1 MGYYENKMRD
11 ERTKDSSSDPVS
23 FLYCICIVLFFVAM
37 GTSFSFVSR
46 ESVERDR

>member
-11 ERTKDSSSDPVS
+11 QRTKGSSSDPVS

-37 GTSFSFVSR
+37 GTSFFLC
-46 ESVERDR
+46 EEDVERDR